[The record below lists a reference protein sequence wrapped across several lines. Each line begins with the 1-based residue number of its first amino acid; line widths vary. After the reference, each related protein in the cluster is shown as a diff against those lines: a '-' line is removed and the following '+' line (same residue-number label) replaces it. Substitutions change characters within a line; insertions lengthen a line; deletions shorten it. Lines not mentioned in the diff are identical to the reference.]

1 MSDFENEDGFDLGAE
16 VIEMTNSA
24 GVPDDVGPGDAVP
37 SALAD
42 DVEDYAEHDQ
52 RQHGH
57 LAEQAGDDVDEQ
69 VDDQP
74 QGKGQR
80 NVPLGAL
87 QEERSKRQQ
96 AQAQV
101 AQLQAQMAA
110 QQAQMQQFQQWQ
122 AQQQAAQQQ
131 AQIPAFEEDPQ
142 GHVEA
147 RLQQIEQA
155 QQADVQRREFEQA
168 SAHVGQQLQHAGPI
182 VAQIEAEFTAQHPDY
197 SEAYAHLDQQV
208 TARIQQQYPGA
219 TPEQHVFAKNIAM
232 LGFLQHCANTNQN
245 PAQLL
250 YGKAQ
255 ELGFQSQH
263 RTPNP
268 NGVPKKAPTS
278 LSTLPGGGRAPDEQ
292 GAISASR
299 IASMSNDE
307 FNDMFEQMRRS
318 SGEGQFGF

>member
-1 MSDFENEDGFDLGAE
+1 MSDIENENGFDLGAM
-16 VIEMTNSA
+16 VTEMTDSA
-24 GVPDDVGPGDAVP
+24 GVADDVGPGDAVP
-37 SALAD
+37 SAIAD

-57 LAEQAGDDVDEQ
+57 LAEQAEEDDSEQ

-80 NVPLGAL
+80 HVPLGAL
-87 QEERSKRQQ
+87 QEERRARQA
-96 AQAQV
+96 AQEQV
-101 AQLQAQMAA
+101 RQMQAQMAA

-131 AQIPAFEEDPQ
+131 AQIPTFEEDPQ

-155 QQADVQRREFEQA
+155 QQADVQRRQFEQA
-168 SAHVGQQLQHAGPI
+168 SAHVDQQMRQAAPI
-182 VAQIEAEFTAQHPDY
+182 VMQIEAEFTAQHPDY
-197 SEAYAHLDQQV
+197 GQAYAHLDREV
-208 TARIQQQYPGA
+208 TALIQQQRPGA
-219 TPEQHVFAKNIAM
+219 TPEQHAFAKNIAM
-232 LGFLQHCANTNQN
+232 LGFIQHCADNNLN

-250 YGKAQ
+250 YNKAQ
-255 ELGFQSQH
+255 ELGYQSAH
-263 RTPNP
+263 RTPN
-268 NGVPKKAPTS
+268 GQIKQAPTS
-278 LSTLPGGGRAPDEQ
+278 LSNLPAGGRAPDEQ

-307 FNDMFEQMRRS
+307 FDKMFEAMRRS